1 MEPARQM
8 IIDLIN
14 EVLQGTPPIFI
25 RAKDNQA
32 KARLANQLVLS
43 NYLDGRPLIG
53 NMGQVI
59 EVAILDVT
67 IEGRKY
73 CEELEKEIRE
83 SRLSVKT
90 GKTLK
95 KGLLVLLGAIGG
107 VIATVA
113 TQWLLAQ
120 MNLK

>member
-1 MEPARQM
+1 MESARQT
-8 IIDLIN
+8 IIDLIH
-14 EVLQGTPPIFI
+14 EVLRGTPPIFI
-25 RAKDNQA
+25 RAEDNQT
-32 KARLANQLVLS
+32 KARIANQLVQS
-43 NYLDGRPLIG
+43 GHLDGTPLIG

-73 CEELEKEIRE
+73 CDELEKEIRD
-83 SRLSVKT
+83 SKLSVKT

-95 KGLLVLLGAIGG
+95 KVLLILLGAIGG